1 MRHLY
6 FCLVFFIG
14 ACVGEGTSVL
24 PSHTGAIN
32 EVVIVIDEPIWH
44 GASGDSLRQSLRSEV
59 PGISWSEPLFD
70 VIQIN
75 SIDFSR
81 IFKTHRNLIIVQKG
95 QQSKVYFDT
104 KTYAQNQWLCIVEY
118 QKIEDLNRLLGQ
130 YAPIMAYQIA
140 QKEQERYTSVLP
152 PKRQCEAL
160 SNGFKGFSLNF
171 GLPSEY
177 KLVLETNRFYWFEY
191 NPPDKEIVKGVF
203 VYEYNSTSSFNSN
216 TILSARD
223 SVLQQFVF
231 GPSEGSYMTTE
242 RLYPP
247 YISTYTHNTLKGL
260 KVKGLW
266 KMQNAFMGGAFVSHF
281 LNDTI
286 NDRVLVIEGFL
297 FNPGKDKRNSLQELE
312 WLISDFKIQFSD

>member
-6 FCLVFFIG
+6 FSLVFFIS

-32 EVVIVIDEPIWH
+32 EVVIVIDEPIWE
-44 GASGDSLRQSLRSEV
+44 GASGDSLRQSLSTEV

-75 SIDFSR
+75 STAFSR
-81 IFKTHRNLIIVQKG
+81 IFKTHRNLVIVQKG

-118 QKIEDLNRLLGQ
+118 QTIEDLPRLLGQ
-130 YAPIMAYQIA
+130 YAPIMAYQIG
-140 QKEQERYTSVLP
+140 QKEQERYTAILP
-152 PKRQCEAL
+152 PKRL
-160 SNGFKGFSLNF
+160 SESLSKGFNLNF
-171 GLPSEY
+171 GLPNEY
-177 KLVLETNRFYWFEY
+177 KLVLDTNRFCWFEY
-191 NPPDKEIVKGVF
+191 NPPDKEIIKGVF
-203 VYEYNSTSSFNSN
+203 VYEYPSSSSFNLN

-231 GPSEGSYMTTE
+231 GSLESSYMTTE

-247 YISTYTHNTLKGL
+247 YISTYTHNTLEGL

-297 FNPGKDKRNSLQELE
+297 FNPGEDKRNSLQELE
-312 WLISDFKIQFSD
+312 WLISDFKIQSSD

>member
-6 FCLVFFIG
+6 FSLVFFIS

-32 EVVIVIDEPIWH
+32 EVVIVIDEPIWE
-44 GASGDSLRQSLRSEV
+44 GASGDSLRQSLSTEV

-75 SIDFSR
+75 STAFSR
-81 IFKTHRNLIIVQKG
+81 IFKTHRNLVIVQKG

-118 QKIEDLNRLLGQ
+118 QTIEDLPRLLGQ
-130 YAPIMAYQIA
+130 HAPIMAYQIG
-140 QKEQERYTSVLP
+140 QKEQERYTAILP
-152 PKRQCEAL
+152 PKRL
-160 SNGFKGFSLNF
+160 SETLSKDFNLNF
-171 GLPSEY
+171 GLPNEY
-177 KLVLETNRFYWFEY
+177 KLVLDTNRFCWFEY
-191 NPPDKEIVKGVF
+191 NPPDKEIIKGVF
-203 VYEYNSTSSFNSN
+203 VYEYPSSSSFNLN

-231 GPSEGSYMTTE
+231 GSSEGSYMTTE

-247 YISTYTHNTLKGL
+247 YISTYTHNALEGL

-266 KMQNAFMGGAFVSHF
+266 KMQNAFMGGTFVSHF

-297 FNPGKDKRNSLQELE
+297 FNPGEDKRNSLQELE
-312 WLISDFKIQFSD
+312 WLISDFKIQSSD

>member
-1 MRHLY
+1 MRYLY
-6 FCLVFFIG
+6 FSLVFFIS

-32 EVVIVIDEPIWH
+32 EVVIVIDDPIWY
-44 GASGDSLRQSLRSEV
+44 GASGDSLRQSLSTEV
-59 PGISWSEPLFD
+59 AGISWSEPLFD

-75 SIDFSR
+75 STAFSR

-118 QKIEDLNRLLGQ
+118 QTVEDLPRLFGQ
-130 YAPIMAYQIA
+130 YAPIMAYQIG
-140 QKEQERYTSVLP
+140 QKEHERYMKILP
-152 PKRQCEAL
+152 PKKQYEAL
-160 SNGFKGFSLNF
+160 SKDFNLNF
-171 GLPSEY
+171 GLPNDY
-177 KLVLETNRFYWFEY
+177 KLVLDTNHFYWFEF
-191 NPPDKEIVKGVF
+191 NPPDKEIIKGVF
-203 VYEYNSTSSFNSN
+203 VYEYPITSTFNSN

-231 GPSEGSYMTTE
+231 GSSEGSYMTTE

-247 YISTYTHNTLKGL
+247 YISTYTHNTLEGL

-286 NDRVLVIEGFL
+286 NDRILVIEGFL
-297 FNPGKDKRNSLQELE
+297 FNPGEDKRNSLQELE
-312 WLISDFKIQFSD
+312 WLISDFKTQSSD

>member
-1 MRHLY
+1 M
-6 FCLVFFIG
+6 
-14 ACVGEGTSVL
+14 GTSVL

-32 EVVIVIDEPIWH
+32 EVVIVIDEPIWE
-44 GASGDSLRQSLRSEV
+44 GASGDSLRQSLSTEV

-75 SIDFSR
+75 STAFSR
-81 IFKTHRNLIIVQKG
+81 IFKTHRNLVIVQKG

-118 QKIEDLNRLLGQ
+118 QTIEDLPRLLGQ
-130 YAPIMAYQIA
+130 YAPIMAYQIG
-140 QKEQERYTSVLP
+140 QKEQERYTAILP
-152 PKRQCEAL
+152 PKRL
-160 SNGFKGFSLNF
+160 SETLSKGFNLNF
-171 GLPSEY
+171 GLPNEY
-177 KLVLETNRFYWFEY
+177 KLVLDTNRFCWFEY
-191 NPPDKEIVKGVF
+191 NPPDKEIIKGVF
-203 VYEYNSTSSFNSN
+203 VYEYPSSSSFNLN

-231 GPSEGSYMTTE
+231 GSSEGSYMTTE

-247 YISTYTHNTLKGL
+247 YISAYTHNALEGL

-266 KMQNAFMGGAFVSHF
+266 KMQNAFMGGTFVSHF
-281 LNDTI
+281 LNDII

-297 FNPGKDKRNSLQELE
+297 FNPGEDKRNSLQELE
-312 WLISDFKIQFSD
+312 WLISDFKIQSSD

>member
-6 FCLVFFIG
+6 FSLVFFIS
-14 ACVGEGTSVL
+14 ACVGVGTSVL

-32 EVVIVIDEPIWH
+32 EVVIVIDEPIWE
-44 GASGDSLRQSLRSEV
+44 GASGDSLRQSLSTEV

-75 SIDFSR
+75 STAFSR
-81 IFKTHRNLIIVQKG
+81 IFKTHRNLVIVQKG

-118 QKIEDLNRLLGQ
+118 QTIEDLPRLLGQ
-130 YAPIMAYQIA
+130 YAPIMAYQIG
-140 QKEQERYTSVLP
+140 QKEQERYTAILP
-152 PKRQCEAL
+152 PKRL
-160 SNGFKGFSLNF
+160 SETLSKGFNLNF
-171 GLPSEY
+171 GLPNEY
-177 KLVLETNRFYWFEY
+177 KLVLDTNRFCWFEY
-191 NPPDKEIVKGVF
+191 NPPDKEIIKGVF
-203 VYEYNSTSSFNSN
+203 VYEYPGSSSFNLN

-231 GPSEGSYMTTE
+231 GSSEGSYMTTE

-247 YISTYTHNTLKGL
+247 YISTYTHNALEGL

-266 KMQNAFMGGAFVSHF
+266 KMQNAFMGGTFVSHF

-297 FNPGKDKRNSLQELE
+297 FNPGEDKRNSLQELE
-312 WLISDFKIQFSD
+312 WLISDFKIQSSD

>member
-6 FCLVFFIG
+6 FSLVFFIS
-14 ACVGEGTSVL
+14 ACVGEVTSVL

-44 GASGDSLRQSLRSEV
+44 GASGDSLRQSLSTEV

-75 SIDFSR
+75 STAFSR
-81 IFKTHRNLIIVQKG
+81 IFKTHRNLVIVQKG

-118 QKIEDLNRLLGQ
+118 QTIEDLPRLLGQ
-130 YAPIMAYQIA
+130 YAPIMAYQIG
-140 QKEQERYTSVLP
+140 QKEQERYTAILP
-152 PKRQCEAL
+152 PKRL
-160 SNGFKGFSLNF
+160 SETLSKGFNLNF
-171 GLPSEY
+171 GLPNEY
-177 KLVLETNRFYWFEY
+177 KLVLDTNRFCWFEY
-191 NPPDKEIVKGVF
+191 NPPDKEIIKGVF
-203 VYEYNSTSSFNSN
+203 VYEYPSSSSFNLN

-231 GPSEGSYMTTE
+231 GSSEGSYMTTE
-242 RLYPP
+242 HLYPP
-247 YISTYTHNTLKGL
+247 YISTCTHNALEGL

-266 KMQNAFMGGAFVSHF
+266 KMQNAFMGGTFVSHF

-297 FNPGKDKRNSLQELE
+297 FNPGEDKRNSLQELE
-312 WLISDFKIQFSD
+312 WLISDFKIQSSD

>member
-6 FCLVFFIG
+6 FSLVFFIS

-32 EVVIVIDEPIWH
+32 EVVIVIDEPIWE
-44 GASGDSLRQSLRSEV
+44 GASGDSLRQSLSAEV

-75 SIDFSR
+75 STAFSR
-81 IFKTHRNLIIVQKG
+81 IFKTHRNLVIVQKG
-95 QQSKVYFDT
+95 QQSKVYFNT

-118 QKIEDLNRLLGQ
+118 QTIEDLPKLLGQ
-130 YAPIMAYQIA
+130 YAPIMAYQIG
-140 QKEQERYTSVLP
+140 QKEQERYTAILP
-152 PKRQCEAL
+152 PKRL
-160 SNGFKGFSLNF
+160 SETLSKGFNLNF
-171 GLPSEY
+171 GLPNEY
-177 KLVLETNRFYWFEY
+177 KLVLDTNRFCWFEY
-191 NPPDKEIVKGVF
+191 NPPDKEIIKGVF
-203 VYEYNSTSSFNSN
+203 VYEYPSTSSFNSN

-231 GPSEGSYMTTE
+231 GSSEGSYMTTE
-242 RLYPP
+242 HLYPP
-247 YISTYTHNTLKGL
+247 YISTYTHNALEGL

-266 KMQNAFMGGAFVSHF
+266 KMQNAFMGGTFVSHF
-281 LNDTI
+281 LNDKI

-297 FNPGKDKRNSLQELE
+297 FNPGEDKRNSLQELE
-312 WLISDFKIQFSD
+312 WLISDFKIQSSD

>member
-6 FCLVFFIG
+6 FSLVFFIN
-14 ACVGEGTSVL
+14 ACVGESTSVL

-32 EVVIVIDEPIWH
+32 EVVIVIDEPIWE
-44 GASGDSLRQSLRSEV
+44 GASGDSLRQSLSTEV

-75 SIDFSR
+75 STAFSR
-81 IFKTHRNLIIVQKG
+81 IFKTHRNLVIVQKG

-118 QKIEDLNRLLGQ
+118 QTIEDLPRLLGQ
-130 YAPIMAYQIA
+130 YAPIMAYQIG
-140 QKEQERYTSVLP
+140 QKEQERYTAILP
-152 PKRQCEAL
+152 PKRL
-160 SNGFKGFSLNF
+160 SETLSKGFNLNF
-171 GLPSEY
+171 GLPNEY
-177 KLVLETNRFYWFEY
+177 KLVLDTNRFCWFEY
-191 NPPDKEIVKGVF
+191 NPPDKEIIKGVF
-203 VYEYNSTSSFNSN
+203 VYEYPSSSSFNLN

-231 GPSEGSYMTTE
+231 GSSEGSYMTTE

-247 YISTYTHNTLKGL
+247 YISTYTHNALEGL

-266 KMQNAFMGGAFVSHF
+266 KMQNAFMGGTFVSHF

-297 FNPGKDKRNSLQELE
+297 FNPGEDKRNSLQELE
-312 WLISDFKIQFSD
+312 WLISDFKI

>member
-6 FCLVFFIG
+6 FSLVFFIS

-32 EVVIVIDEPIWH
+32 EVVIVIDEPIWE
-44 GASGDSLRQSLRSEV
+44 GASGDSLRQSLSTEV

-75 SIDFSR
+75 STDFSR
-81 IFKTHRNLIIVQKG
+81 IFKTHRNLVIVQKG
-95 QQSKVYFDT
+95 QQSKVYFNT

-118 QKIEDLNRLLGQ
+118 QTIEDLPKLLGQ
-130 YAPIMAYQIA
+130 YAPIMAYQIG
-140 QKEQERYTSVLP
+140 QKEQERYTAILP
-152 PKRQCEAL
+152 PKRMSKTL
-160 SNGFKGFSLNF
+160 SKGFNLNF
-171 GLPSEY
+171 GLPNEY
-177 KLVLETNRFYWFEY
+177 KLVLDTNRFCWFEY
-191 NPPDKEIVKGVF
+191 NPPDKEIIKGVF
-203 VYEYNSTSSFNSN
+203 VYEYPRTSSFNSN

-231 GPSEGSYMTTE
+231 GSSEGSYMTTE

-247 YISTYTHNTLKGL
+247 YISAYTHNALEGL

-266 KMQNAFMGGAFVSHF
+266 KMQNAFMGGTFVSHF

-286 NDRVLVIEGFL
+286 KDRVLVLEGFL
-297 FNPGKDKRNSLQELE
+297 FNPGEDKRNSLQELE
-312 WLISDFKIQFSD
+312 WLISDFKIQSSN

>member
-1 MRHLY
+1 MRYLY
-6 FCLVFFIG
+6 FSLVFFISS
-14 ACVGEGTSVL
+14 CVGEGTSLL
-24 PSHTGAIN
+24 PSNTGAIN
-32 EVVIVIDEPIWH
+32 EVVIVIDDPIWY
-44 GASGDSLRQSLRSEV
+44 GASGDSLRQSLSSEV

-75 SIDFSR
+75 STAFSR
-81 IFKTHRNLIIVQKG
+81 IFKTHRNLLIVQMG
-95 QQSKVYFDT
+95 QQSKVYFDA

-118 QKIEDLNRLLGQ
+118 QTIEDLPRLLGQ
-130 YAPIMAYQIA
+130 YAPIMAYQIE
-140 QKEQERYTSVLP
+140 QKEQERYTAILP
-152 PKRQCEAL
+152 PKRQSEVL
-160 SNGFKGFSLNF
+160 RKGFKLHF

-177 KLVLETNRFYWFEY
+177 KLVLDTNRFCWFEY
-191 NPPDKEIVKGVF
+191 NPPDKEIIKGVF
-203 VYEYNSTSSFNSN
+203 VYEYPSTSSFNSN
-216 TILSARD
+216 IILSARD

-231 GPSEGSYMTTE
+231 GSSEGSYMTTE

-247 YISTYTHNTLKGL
+247 YISTYTHNALEGL

-297 FNPGKDKRNSLQELE
+297 FNPGEDKRNSLQELE
-312 WLISDFKIQFSD
+312 WLISDFKIQSSN

>member
-6 FCLVFFIG
+6 FSLFFFIT
-14 ACVGEGTSVL
+14 ACVGEGTTVL

-32 EVVIVIDEPIWH
+32 EVVIVIDEPLWY
-44 GASGDSLRQSLRSEV
+44 GASGDSLRQSLSSEV

-75 SIDFSR
+75 STAFSR
-81 IFKTHRNLIIVQKG
+81 IFKTHRNLVIVQKG

-118 QKIEDLNRLLGQ
+118 QTIEDLPRLLGQ
-130 YAPIMAYQIA
+130 YAPIMAHQIG
-140 QKEQERYTSVLP
+140 QKEQERYTNIQP
-152 PKRQCEAL
+152 HKRQSETL
-160 SNGFKGFSLNF
+160 SKGFNLHF
-171 GLPSEY
+171 GLPNEY
-177 KLVLETNRFYWFEY
+177 KLILDTNRFSWFEY
-191 NPPDKEIVKGVF
+191 NPPDKEIIKGVF
-203 VYEYNSTSSFNSN
+203 VYEYPGTSSFNSN

-242 RLYPP
+242 RLYRPH
-247 YISTYTHNTLKGL
+247 ISTYTYNDVEGL
-260 KVKGLW
+260 KIKGLW

-286 NDRVLVIEGFL
+286 NDRVLVIEAFL

-312 WLISDFKIQFSD
+312 WLISDFKIQSSN

>member
-6 FCLVFFIG
+6 FSLVFFIS

-32 EVVIVIDEPIWH
+32 EVVIVIDEPIWY
-44 GASGDSLRQSLRSEV
+44 GTSGDSLRQSLSSEV

-75 SIDFSR
+75 STAFSR
-81 IFKTHRNLIIVQKG
+81 IFKTHRNLVIVQKG
-95 QQSKVYFDT
+95 QKSKVYFDT
-104 KTYAQNQWLCIVEY
+104 KTYSQNQWLCIVEY
-118 QKIEDLNRLLGQ
+118 QTIEDLPRLLGQ

-140 QKEQERYTSVLP
+140 QKEQERFTAMLP
-152 PKRQCEAL
+152 PKKQSEAL
-160 SNGFKGFSLNF
+160 RKGYNLQL
-171 GLPSEY
+171 GLPNEY
-177 KLVLETNRFYWFEY
+177 KLVLDTNRFCWFEY
-191 NPPDKEIVKGVF
+191 NPPDKEIIKGVF
-203 VYEYNSTSSFNSN
+203 VYEYPSTPSFNSN

-231 GPSEGSYMTTE
+231 GSSEGSYMTTE
-242 RLYPP
+242 HLYPP
-247 YISTYTHNTLKGL
+247 YISTYTHNTLEGL

-286 NDRVLVIEGFL
+286 NNRILVIEGFL
-297 FNPGKDKRNSLQELE
+297 FNPGNDKRNSLQELE
-312 WLISDFKIQFSD
+312 WLISDFKIQS

>member
-6 FCLVFFIG
+6 FSLVFFIS

-32 EVVIVIDEPIWH
+32 EVVIVIDDPIWE
-44 GASGDSLRQSLRSEV
+44 GASGDSLRQSLSTEV

-75 SIDFSR
+75 STAFSR
-81 IFKTHRNLIIVQKG
+81 IFKTHRNLVIVQKG
-95 QQSKVYFDT
+95 QQSKVYFNT

-118 QKIEDLNRLLGQ
+118 QTIEDLPRLLGQ
-130 YAPIMAYQIA
+130 YAPIMAYQIG
-140 QKEQERYTSVLP
+140 QKEQERYTAILP
-152 PKRQCEAL
+152 PKRL
-160 SNGFKGFSLNF
+160 SETLSKGFNLNF
-171 GLPSEY
+171 GLPNEY
-177 KLVLETNRFYWFEY
+177 KLVLDTNRFCWFEY
-191 NPPDKEIVKGVF
+191 NPPDKEIIKGVF
-203 VYEYNSTSSFNSN
+203 VYEYPSSSSFNLN

-231 GPSEGSYMTTE
+231 GSIEGSYMTTE

-247 YISTYTHNTLKGL
+247 YISTYTHNALEGL

-266 KMQNAFMGGAFVSHF
+266 KMQNAFMGGTFVSHF

-297 FNPGKDKRNSLQELE
+297 FNPGEDKRNSLQELE
-312 WLISDFKIQFSD
+312 WLISDFKIQSSD

>member
-1 MRHLY
+1 MRHLN
-6 FCLVFFIG
+6 FCLAFFIS

-32 EVVIVIDEPIWH
+32 EVVIVIDDPIWYS
-44 GASGDSLRQSLRSEV
+44 ASGDSLRQSLSSEV
-59 PGISWSEPLFD
+59 TGISWSEPLFD

-75 SIDFSR
+75 STAFSR
-81 IFKTHRNLIIVQKG
+81 IFKTHRNLVVVQKG
-95 QQSKVYFDT
+95 QQSKVYFAT

-118 QKIEDLNRLLGQ
+118 QTIEDLPRLLGH
-130 YAPIMAYQIA
+130 YAPIMAYMIG
-140 QKEQERYTSVLP
+140 QKEKERYTAILP
-152 PKRQCEAL
+152 PKRQSDAL
-160 SNGFKGFSLNF
+160 SKSFNLNF

-177 KLVLETNRFYWFEY
+177 KLVLDTNRFCWFEY
-191 NPPDKEIVKGVF
+191 NPPDKEIIKGVF
-203 VYEYNSTSSFNSN
+203 IYEYPITSSFNSN
-216 TILSARD
+216 TVLSARD

-231 GPSEGSYMTTE
+231 GSSEGSYMTTE

-247 YISTYTHNTLKGL
+247 YISTYTHNVLEGL

-286 NDRVLVIEGFL
+286 NDRILVIEGFL
-297 FNPGKDKRNSLQELE
+297 FNPGEDKRNSLQELE
-312 WLISDFKIQFSD
+312 WLISDFKIQSSD

>member
-6 FCLVFFIG
+6 FCLVFFIS
-14 ACVGEGTSVL
+14 ACVGESTSVL
-24 PSHTGAIN
+24 PSYTGAIN
-32 EVVIVIDEPIWH
+32 EVVIVIDEPIWE
-44 GASGDSLRQSLRSEV
+44 GAGGDSLRQSLSSEV

-75 SIDFSR
+75 STAFSR
-81 IFKTHRNLIIVQKG
+81 IFKTHRNLVIVQKG

-118 QKIEDLNRLLGQ
+118 QTTEDLPRLLGQ
-130 YAPIMAYQIA
+130 YAPIMAYQIG
-140 QKEQERYTSVLP
+140 QKEQKRHTAILP
-152 PKRQCEAL
+152 HKRQSEAL
-160 SNGFKGFSLNF
+160 IKCFNLKF

-177 KLVLETNRFYWFEY
+177 KLVLDTNRFCWFEY
-191 NPPDKEIVKGVF
+191 NPPDKETIKGVF
-203 VYEYNSTSSFNSN
+203 VYEYPSTSSFNSN

-231 GPSEGSYMTTE
+231 GSSEGSYMTTE

-247 YISTYTHNTLKGL
+247 YISTYSHNIFEGL

-266 KMQNAFMGGAFVSHF
+266 KMQNAFMGGAFISHF

-286 NDRVLVIEGFL
+286 NDRILVIEGFL
-297 FNPGKDKRNSLQELE
+297 FNPGEDKRNRLQELE
-312 WLISDFKIQFSD
+312 WLISDFKIQSSS

>member
-6 FCLVFFIG
+6 FSLVFFIS

-32 EVVIVIDEPIWH
+32 EVVIVIDEPIWY
-44 GASGDSLRQSLRSEV
+44 GTSGDSLRQSLSSEV

-75 SIDFSR
+75 STAFSR
-81 IFKTHRNLIIVQKG
+81 IFKTHRNLVIVQKG
-95 QQSKVYFDT
+95 QKSKVYFDT
-104 KTYAQNQWLCIVEY
+104 KTYSQNQWLCIVEY
-118 QKIEDLNRLLGQ
+118 QTIEDLPRLLGQ

-140 QKEQERYTSVLP
+140 QKEQERFTAMLP
-152 PKRQCEAL
+152 PKKQSEAL
-160 SNGFKGFSLNF
+160 RKGYNLQL
-171 GLPSEY
+171 GLPNEY
-177 KLVLETNRFYWFEY
+177 KLVLDTNRFCWFEY
-191 NPPDKEIVKGVF
+191 NPPDKEIIKGVF
-203 VYEYNSTSSFNSN
+203 VYEYPSTPSFNSN

-231 GPSEGSYMTTE
+231 GSSEGSYMTTE
-242 RLYPP
+242 HLYPP
-247 YISTYTHNTLKGL
+247 YISTYTHNTLEGL

-266 KMQNAFMGGAFVSHF
+266 KMQNAFMGGTFVSHF

-286 NDRVLVIEGFL
+286 YDRVLVIEGFL
-297 FNPGKDKRNSLQELE
+297 FNPGEDKRNSLQELE
-312 WLISDFKIQFSD
+312 WLISDFKIQS